1 MRQLYDDLLTSL
13 AEEIGLDA
21 PSLLDTQEILI
32 DNLPISLQF
41 EGSDAQG
48 DVLLCSL
55 LGTVSAERWPEVAR
69 TLLWANHGTI
79 GTRGGTLGLVPE
91 DDMVTLTMR
100 RPLQSLDADKLAAL
114 LGWMTDTGLA
124 WKDYVSGESSAE
136 PPELFQIQSGA
147 YA

>member
-1 MRQLYDDLLTSL
+1 MRHLYDALLTSL

-21 PSLLDTQEILI
+21 PSLLSTQEILI
-32 DNLPISLQF
+32 DNLPISLQL
-41 EGSDAQG
+41 EGG
-48 DVLLCSL
+48 DEHGEVLLCSL
-55 LGTVSAERWPEVAR
+55 LGTVPAERWPQVAR
-69 TLLWANHGTI
+69 TLLWANHGST
-79 GTRGGTLGLVPE
+79 GTRGGTLGVVPE

-114 LGWMTDTGLA
+114 LGWMTDTCLA
-124 WKDYVSGESSAE
+124 WKEYVSGENSGE